1 MMEQAAH
8 LWKEQPIW
16 IIVAAV
22 VVLLLMIVWIIRA
35 IRRHVARLRRL
46 RLDPRRITIAD
57 IDEME
62 GWEFE
67 RYLHR
72 LFSELG
78 YDDAYKTKDSSDYGA
93 DLVFTDRLGVR
104 NVLQAKRYQASQAI
118 GLDAVQEVYGSMR
131 YYQAERSLVL
141 TSAERFT
148 GSCQTLAGV
157 NEVKLLGRDD
167 LLFVIRCFKAGR
179 YDEAM
184 DLIESEADFLTS
196 PWEQEEQ
203 QSEPLQALLRTGKGA
218 KGRR

>member
-1 MMEQAAH
+1 MQLWNEQRLWVIIAA
-8 LWKEQPIW
+8 
-16 IIVAAV
+16 IVI
-22 VVLLLMIVWIIRA
+22 LLLAVWWIIRA
-35 IRRHVARLRRL
+35 VRRYVARMRRL

-78 YDDAYKTKDSSDYGA
+78 YDDAFKTKDSSDYGA

-104 NVLQAKRYQASQAI
+104 NVLQAKRYQATQAI

-131 YYQAERSLVL
+131 YYQAERSIVL

-167 LLFVIRCFKAGR
+167 LLFVIRSFKAGR
-179 YDEAM
+179 YEEAM
-184 DLIESEADFLTS
+184 DLIESEAELVVS
-196 PWEQEEQ
+196 PWEQTE
-203 QSEPLQALLRTGKGA
+203 EPLQALLRSGKGG

>member
-1 MMEQAAH
+1 MLETFMHVWNEQR
-8 LWKEQPIW
+8 LWV
-16 IIVAAV
+16 IIVA
-22 VVLLLMIVWIIRA
+22 VVLLLLVAWWMVRA
-35 IRRHVARLRRL
+35 IRRYVARMRRL

-78 YDDAYKTKDSSDYGA
+78 YDDAFKTKDSSDYGA

-131 YYQAERSLVL
+131 YYQAERSIVL

-157 NEVKLLGRDD
+157 NEVKLLGRED
-167 LLFVIRCFKAGR
+167 LLFVIRSFKAGR
-179 YDEAM
+179 YEEAM
-184 DLIESEADFLTS
+184 DLIESEAELVVS
-196 PWEQEEQ
+196 PWEQAEEAE
-203 QSEPLQALLRTGKGA
+203 EPLQALLRSGKAG

>member
-78 YDDAYKTKDSSDYGA
+78 YEDAYKTKDSSDYGA
-93 DLVFTDRLGVR
+93 DLVFTDRLVI
-104 NVLQAKRYQASQAI
+104 AKS
-118 GLDAVQEVYGSMR
+118 
-131 YYQAERSLVL
+131 
-141 TSAERFT
+141 
-148 GSCQTLAGV
+148 
-157 NEVKLLGRDD
+157 
-167 LLFVIRCFKAGR
+167 
-179 YDEAM
+179 
-184 DLIESEADFLTS
+184 
-196 PWEQEEQ
+196 
-203 QSEPLQALLRTGKGA
+203 
-218 KGRR
+218 